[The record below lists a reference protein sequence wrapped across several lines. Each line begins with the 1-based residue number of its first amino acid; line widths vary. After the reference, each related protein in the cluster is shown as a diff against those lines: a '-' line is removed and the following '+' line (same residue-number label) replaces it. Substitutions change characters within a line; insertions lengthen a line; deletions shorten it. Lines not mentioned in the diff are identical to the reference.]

1 MDDWW
6 GDIENEILGCLAVG
20 APVRPD
26 ELADKLGMSES
37 AVTSLLSML
46 AHDGKVR
53 ICLVER
59 SAPPARRSAT
69 SASHGHPR
77 SSESDQGWAQS
88 A

>member
-20 APVRPD
+20 APVRTD

-59 SAPPARRSAT
+59 STPPSRRSAA
-69 SASHGHPR
+69 SASHGR
-77 SSESDQGWAQS
+77 ARVSEPDQGWAQS